1 MLPPQAERKK
11 LLTVLEQLSSAV
23 EEQLLAGMT
32 TATDATRQ
40 ILSVALQEAARCRL
54 LRLGSTL
61 RSLGEELTRYSSQD
75 TLFSRRR
82 LMFFLNRAWLLS
94 HGLAHAL
101 RQDDAAEYDRL
112 NWSPTAQPLAD
123 VTAVCVGIVK
133 RVSPGAFVAF
143 DFRLRAL
150 SAAAPVSEGQRLT
163 WSVVFPLKPGMEIV
177 PEAFLHLPHKGKFAP
192 FLLTERRSIRFE
204 RTELVVDE
212 AGTGRLTVTDQT
224 VVTTGEVFDDWERF
238 LTWNPDASLER
249 IRRHKSGP
257 LDLDTE
263 LQEEVVLRDYEFGEQ
278 HDGDQP
284 GQVIQP
290 LIAGALQYSTLLGSG
305 SEDKTLRQNLEDLK
319 KLKRDRP
326 PLYGMLHYEK
336 CRLVLQPLA
345 IFKPGP
351 DYLTITK
358 ENLKKSSLLKGMSF
372 N

>member
-11 LLTVLEQLSSAV
+11 LLAVLVQLSSAV

-32 TATDATRQ
+32 TATVATRQ

-61 RSLGEELTRYSSQD
+61 RSLGEELSRYSSQD

-82 LMFFLNRAWLLS
+82 LTFFLNRAWLLS
-94 HGLAHAL
+94 RGLAHAL
-101 RQDDAAEYDRL
+101 QQNDVAEYDRL
-112 NWSPTAQPLAD
+112 NWSPTAQPLPT
-123 VTAVCVGIVK
+123 VTTVCVGIVK

-150 SAAAPVSEGQRLT
+150 NDDAPVSAGQRLT
-163 WSVVFPLKPGMEIV
+163 WSVVFPLKPGMDIV

-192 FLLTERRSIRFE
+192 FLLTERKTIKFE
-204 RTELVVDE
+204 RAELVLDE

-224 VVTTGEVFDDWERF
+224 VVTTGETFDDWERF
-238 LTWNPDASLER
+238 LAWDPAAALER

-278 HDGDQP
+278 SDGDQP
-284 GQVIQP
+284 GQVILP
-290 LIAGALQYSTLLGSG
+290 ITAGGLQYSTLLGSG
-305 SEDKTLRQNLEDLK
+305 SEDKTLRQNLAELQK
-319 KLKRDRP
+319 QKGDRP

-345 IFKPGP
+345 VFKPGP

-358 ENLKKSSLLKGMSF
+358 ENLKKSALLKGMSF
-372 N
+372 T